1 MAGGSLYQ
9 DDDGAVI
16 TDINVTPFVD
26 VALVLLVIF
35 MVTARL
41 IVQRGVEVEKPKS
54 SVGQDVPGT
63 VIITVDKGGVVYIK
77 GEAYPDRVKAKQTL
91 TDLAKRDPNAKA
103 IIVGDTSAAY
113 GAIFGAIELA
123 KTAGIES
130 ISLANDPAAAP
141 TTVTTPQPAVAPQ

>member
-9 DDDGAVI
+9 DDDGGAI

-41 IVQRGVEVEKPKS
+41 IIQRGVEVEKPKS
-54 SVGQDVPGT
+54 AVGQDVPGT
-63 VIITVDKGGVVYIK
+63 VVLTVDKAGLLYIK
-77 GEAYPDRVKAKQTL
+77 GAPYPDRVAAKTAL
-91 TDLAKRDPNAKA
+91 TELAKRDPNAKA
-103 IIVGDTSAAY
+103 IIVGDTGANY
-113 GAIFGAIELA
+113 GAIFVAIELA

-130 ISLANDPAAAP
+130 ISLANDPAAAA
-141 TTVTTPQPAVAPQ
+141 TEVTAPR

>member
-1 MAGGSLYQ
+1 MAGSRLYQ
-9 DDDGAVI
+9 DDDASAI

-41 IVQRGVEVEKPKS
+41 IIARGVEVEKPKS
-54 SVGQDVPGT
+54 TVGVDLPGT
-63 VIITVDKGGVVYIK
+63 VVITVDHAGVLYIK
-77 GEAYPDRVKAKQTL
+77 GEPYPDRARAKSRL
-91 TDLAKRDPNAKA
+91 TELAKKDPNAKA
-103 IIVGDTSAAY
+103 IIVGDTKAAY

-130 ISLANDPAAAP
+130 IALADDPADQP
-141 TTVTTPQPAVAPQ
+141 TPVAPP